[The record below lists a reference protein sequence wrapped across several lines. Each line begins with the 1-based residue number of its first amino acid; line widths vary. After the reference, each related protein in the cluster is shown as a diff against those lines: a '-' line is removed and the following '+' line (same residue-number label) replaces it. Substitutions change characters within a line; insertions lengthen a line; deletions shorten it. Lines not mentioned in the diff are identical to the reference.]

1 MEGIAF
7 VTHTNQHRPIIINDI
22 MVKKLLVGIALSLA
36 FTPMV
41 ARQQHNGDMKAFVDK
56 LMAKMTLREKIGQL
70 NLPVTGEIVTGA
82 AKNSGTTEK
91 IRSGEVGGLFNLKGV
106 EKIKEAQK
114 VAVTQSRLKIPL
126 IFGMDV
132 IHGYETVF
140 PIPLGLSCT
149 WDMDAIEK
157 SARVAAVEASADGIC
172 WTFSPMVDICRDPR
186 WGRMSEGNGEDP
198 YLGSEIAKAMIHGYQ
213 GDDLT
218 LNNTVMACVKHFA
231 LYGGV
236 EAGREY
242 NTVDMSR
249 WRMFNYYF
257 PPYEAAAKAGAGSFM
272 TSFNVVDGIPASGNR
287 WLLTDVLRTRWNW
300 NGFVVTD
307 YTAIAEMINHG
318 MGDLKQVSAM
328 ALNAG
333 TDMDMVSDGFIGTL
347 EQSVKE
353 GKVNEKTIDD
363 ACRRILEAKYK
374 LGLFDDP
381 YLYLNAKRAKAEV
394 YSLSHRQ
401 EARRVAAESFVLLKN
416 DGNVLPL
423 AKKGRIA
430 VIGPLGDTRANMPGT
445 WSVAAAFD
453 KYKSLYEALRDNLK
467 GKAEVMYAKGC
478 NVTADSVLEANG
490 SMFGRD
496 IRDHR
501 PAKVILN
508 EALATAANA
517 DVIIAAIGETSEM
530 SGECSSRA
538 DITLPETQRAM
549 LEALKK
555 TGKPIVL
562 VNFSGRATVMT
573 WEAERFPS
581 ILNVWFGGSEAGD
594 AICDVLFGDKVPSG
608 KLSFSMPKSVGQIPL
623 YYNHLNTGRPL
634 GDNKWFTKFKSN
646 YLDVDNEPLFP
657 FGYGLSYT
665 TFSYGK
671 PRISSTT
678 MTANDKI
685 AVSVDVTNTGNRDAC
700 ETVQMYVRDMVGSVS
715 RPVKELKGFK
725 RVSLAK
731 GETKTVTFDITEE
744 SLKFYNA
751 NLDYVSEPGDF
762 QVMVGPNSR
771 DVQSV
776 GFTLKQ

>member
-1 MEGIAF
+1 MIKQILAGAALCISMMPA
-7 VTHTNQHRPIIINDI
+7 TGQAQDKTNMNS
-22 MVKKLLVGIALSLA
+22 LLDG
-36 FTPMV
+36 
-41 ARQQHNGDMKAFVDK
+41 
-56 LMAKMTLREKIGQL
+56 LMAKMTHHEKIGQL
-70 NLPVTGEIVTGA
+70 NLPVTGDIVTGE
-82 AKNSGTTEK
+82 AKSSDIAGK
-91 IRSGEVGGLFNLKGV
+91 IRKGEVGGLFNLKGV
-106 EKIKEAQK
+106 DKIKEVQK
-114 VAVTQSRLKIPL
+114 LAMTQSRLKIPL

-140 PIPLGLSCT
+140 PIPLALSCT
-149 WDMDAIEK
+149 WDMNAIEK
-157 SARVAAVEASADGIC
+157 SARIAAIEASADGIC

-198 YLGSEIAKAMIHGYQ
+198 YLGAQIAKAMVHGYQ
-213 GDDLT
+213 GDDLS

-231 LYGGV
+231 LYGGA

-242 NTVDMSR
+242 NTVDMSH

-287 WLLTDVLRTRWNW
+287 WLLDDVLRKKWGW

-318 MGDLKQVSAM
+318 MGDLQQVSAM

-333 TDMDMVSDGFIGTL
+333 TDMDMVSDGYVGTL
-347 EQSVKE
+347 EKSISD
-353 GKVNEKTIDD
+353 GKVSIDAVNR

-374 LGLFDDP
+374 LGLFEDP
-381 YLYLNAKRAKAEV
+381 YRYLDSKRAKKEI
-394 YSLSHRQ
+394 YTPEHRQ
-401 EARRVAAESFVLLKN
+401 EARNIAAESFVLLKN
-416 DGNVLPL
+416 DGKLLPL
-423 AKKGRIA
+423 QKKGRIA
-430 VIGPLGDTRANMPGT
+430 IIGPLGNTRANMPGT

-453 KYKSLYEALRDNLK
+453 KYKSLYEAVRDNLK
-467 GKAEVMYAKGC
+467 DKADVVYAKGS
-478 NVTADSVLEANG
+478 NIMSDSVIEANG

-501 PAKVILN
+501 PADVILN
-508 EALATAANA
+508 EALEVAKNA

-530 SGECSSRA
+530 SGECSSRS
-538 DITLPETQRAM
+538 DLTLPETQRNM
-549 LEALKK
+549 LTALQK

-562 VNFSGRATVMT
+562 VNFSGRATVMD
-573 WEAERFPS
+573 WEVKHFPA

-594 AICDVLFGDKVPSG
+594 AICDVLFGDKCPSG
-608 KLSFSMPKSVGQIPL
+608 RLSFSMPKSVGQIPL

-646 YLDVDNEPLFP
+646 YLDIDNDPLFP

-671 PRISSTT
+671 PRLSSTT
-678 MTANDKI
+678 MNENGKI
-685 AVSVDVTNTGNRDAC
+685 TLSLDVTNTGSRDAD
-700 ETVQMYVRDMVGSVS
+700 ETVQMYIRDLVGSVS
-715 RPVKELKGFK
+715 RPVEELRGFQ
-725 RVSLAK
+725 RIHLAK
-731 GETKTVTFDITEE
+731 GETKTVSFTITAET
-744 SLKFYNA
+744 LKFYNS
-751 NLDYVSEPGDF
+751 NLDYVCEPGDF

-771 DVQSV
+771 DVQKL
-776 GFTLKQ
+776 GFTLTDK

>member
-1 MEGIAF
+1 
-7 VTHTNQHRPIIINDI
+7 
-22 MVKKLLVGIALSLA
+22 MVKQFIAAAALCLALVPAAAQSQSKG
-36 FTPMV
+36 
-41 ARQQHNGDMKAFVDK
+41 NMKSFIDG
-56 LMAKMTLREKIGQL
+56 LMAKMTLKEKIGQL

-82 AKNSGTTEK
+82 AKSSGIAEK
-91 IRSGEVGGLFNLKGV
+91 IENGQVGGLFNLKGV
-106 EKIKEAQK
+106 KAIKQVQEL
-114 VAVTQSRLKIPL
+114 AVKRSRLKIPL

-140 PIPLGLSCT
+140 PIPLAMSCT

-157 SARVAAVEASADGIC
+157 SARIAATEASADGIC

-198 YLGSEIAKAMIHGYQ
+198 YLGSEIAKAMIRGYQ
-213 GDDLT
+213 GDDLG

-231 LYGGV
+231 LYGAA
-236 EAGREY
+236 EAGRDY

-287 WLLTDVLRTRWNW
+287 WLLTDVLRKRWDW
-300 NGFVVTD
+300 DGFVVTD
-307 YTAIAEMINHG
+307 YTAIAEMTNHG
-318 MGDLKQVSAM
+318 MGDLKQVSAL

-333 TDMDMVSDGFIGTL
+333 TDMDMVADGYIGTL
-347 EQSVKE
+347 EESVKE
-353 GKVNEKTIDD
+353 GKVSVGAIDA
-363 ACRRILEAKYK
+363 ACRRVLEAKYK

-381 YLYLNAKRAKAEV
+381 YRYLDEKRAKKEV
-394 YSLSHRQ
+394 YNEQHRQ
-401 EARRVAAESFVLLKN
+401 EARRIAAESFVLLKN
-416 DGNVLPL
+416 DGGILPL
-423 AKKGRIA
+423 AKKGRVA
-430 VIGPLGDTRANMPGT
+430 VIGPMGNTRANMPGT
-445 WSVAAAFD
+445 WSVAAAFE
-453 KYKSLYEALRDNLK
+453 KYKSLYEAIRDNLK
-467 GKAEVMYAKGC
+467 GKADVVYAKGC
-478 NVTADSVLEANG
+478 NITADSVLEANG
-490 SMFGRD
+490 SMFGRE
-496 IRDHR
+496 IRDPR
-501 PAKVILN
+501 PAAVILD

-530 SGECSSRA
+530 SGECSSRS
-538 DITLPETQRAM
+538 DISLPETQRTM

-573 WEAERFPS
+573 WETERFPS

-594 AICDVLFGDKVPSG
+594 AICDVLFGDQVPGG
-608 KLSFSMPKSVGQIPL
+608 KLSFTMPKSVGQIPI

-646 YLDVDNEPLFP
+646 YLDIDNEPLFP

-671 PRISSTT
+671 PRISAQT
-678 MTANDKI
+678 MDAQGKLT
-685 AVSVDVTNTGNRDAC
+685 VSVDVTNTGSRDAD
-700 ETVQMYVRDMVGSVS
+700 ETVQMYIRDMVGSVS
-715 RPVKELKGFK
+715 RPVEELRGFK
-725 RVSLAK
+725 RVRLAK
-731 GETKTVTFDITEE
+731 GETKTVSFDITAET
-744 SLKFYNA
+744 LKFYNSD
-751 NLDYVSEPGDF
+751 LEYVCEPGDF

-771 DVQSV
+771 DVQKL
-776 GFTLKQ
+776 GFTLK